1 MIKMLSCVQGRRQ
14 QQTIGGG
21 GLIVWPSGGGGP
33 PGNISIFYYCILSNY
48 LIYIKILLGCDW
60 LISVQSQTAVQNLQ
74 QTDLI
79 GGKNNEI

>member
-1 MIKMLSCVQGRRQ
+1 VSRGVGSNKQLE
-14 QQTIGGG
+14 G